1 MRQLG
6 VIALILVLSLG
17 TSCRKGDDDPFFS
30 FQTRKNRLTGEWK
43 LDQYKVF
50 SDHGPILSI
59 RYAADTGLIYLLPD
73 SSTYQRPFQWT
84 MSFDSDGGYVSEQRE
99 RFPADSSASDT
110 SFTVITTESG
120 TWKFTGGNDVP
131 QRSELL
137 FQEEEMTVER
147 TDQGSNINVVTVNGP
162 LEGEVYT
169 IDRLANK
176 ELWLSYVTRTNYAFF
191 SELDSVS
198 VRFTKE

>member
-1 MRQLG
+1 MRHSL
-6 VIALILVLSLG
+6 VIALLGVLMVFP
-17 TSCRKGDDDPFFS
+17 SCRKGDDDPFFS
-30 FQTRKNRLTGEWK
+30 MRTRKNRLTVEWK
-43 LDQYKVF
+43 VDRYSVF

-59 RYAADTGLIYLLPD
+59 RYAPDTGLIYILPD
-73 SSTYQRPFQWT
+73 SSSYQRPFQWKL
-84 MSFDSDGGYVSEQRE
+84 SFDSDGGYVSERRE
-99 RFPADSSASDT
+99 RYPADSSLADT
-110 SFTVITTESG
+110 SFTVITKESG

-147 TDQGSNINVVTVNGP
+147 TDQGSNINVVTITGP
-162 LEGEVYT
+162 LEGQVYS
-169 IDRLANK
+169 IDRLAND

-198 VRFTKE
+198 VRFVKE